1 MLLRHVKAFGID
13 YLQKAPE
20 VKDTTGKK
28 QSLVY
33 HVVTFLGD
41 DKIEENVADLYDEL
55 GAVTR
60 CTRVDWDQVKNTVDD
75 LEQKCRTSWE
85 QLRSLNQQDDFRHQF
100 L

>member
-1 MLLRHVKAFGID
+1 MKAFGID

-85 QLRSLNQQDDFRHQF
+85 QLRSLNQQDDFRNQF
-100 L
+100 LNRL